1 MKRLF
6 ILYLGAFVPESTS
19 ASDAFQL
26 RDIRSFALAEI
37 VASLSSYSNPS
48 ALSLT
53 PARTF
58 SLSYE
63 NRFMTRELSTYAAAF
78 SQPTPWVD
86 LSVVVSRY
94 GYEDYHE
101 TKCGLNV
108 GKLLGNG
115 FSLGVRFLFFNMDY
129 VDNEDPVNVFSADV
143 GLQYQPVDNLLLGV
157 LVSNPFG
164 ITYKRSDER
173 YDLPVTFSVGLR
185 YTLIPQCNLW
195 MEGEKSSDTPFCWK
209 GAAEY
214 EIMEALRLRLGILSS
229 PWMPTFGVGYR
240 MGKLSFDVAGAWHPV
255 LGISPGIG
263 ISFTL

>member
-1 MKRLF
+1 MKRLLILLPAMF
-6 ILYLGAFVPESTS
+6 IPEIAA

-26 RDIRSFALAEI
+26 RDVRSCALAEI

-58 SLSYE
+58 YLSYE
-63 NRFMTRELSTYAAAF
+63 NHFMIRELSTYAAAF
-78 SQPTPWVD
+78 SMPTSWVD
-86 LSVVVSRY
+86 LSLILSRF
-94 GYEDYHE
+94 GYEDYRE

-108 GKLLGNG
+108 SKLLGNG
-115 FSLGVRFLFFNMDY
+115 FSLGVRFLFYNMDY
-129 VDNEDPVNVFSADV
+129 IDNEDAVNVFSADV

-164 ITYKRSDER
+164 ITYKNSEER

-185 YTLIPQCNLW
+185 YTVIPQCNLW

-214 EIMEALRLRLGILSS
+214 EIVEALRLRLGVLSS

-240 MGKLSFDVAGAWHPV
+240 MRKLSFDVAGSWHPV